1 MTLLFRPAAVVP
13 AGALASGPLRSAQ
26 ADIHAFRQALAQ
38 ANVPTEPLTSHHPG
52 RVLRDLCMD
61 WALILLAWYA
71 VITWSLWLAPLAV
84 ILIGNRQRA
93 LGNLLHDASHY
104 LLSGHTRLNDAIGQW
119 WIALPSLASLYR
131 YRSTHFQHH
140 AKLGSRAND
149 PDYYAHHVF
158 QVGSNDAVA
167 VFLRMV
173 WNRRHWLGDGFGDLL
188 GASWHVR
195 LQIVAWWGVA
205 WMVLGAIST
214 PADANVFLALWFTSR
229 LTVFH
234 AITSF
239 RELCDHTG
247 MTPGGVF
254 AYTRNV
260 IGNGWLRQLIH
271 PHNNGYHLVH
281 HLMPTIPYHRL
292 AIAHQQFST
301 VPMYRQQACHCTG
314 YFAGEQPAV
323 NCWIKRGYHHE

>member
-1 MTLLFRPAAVVP
+1 
-13 AGALASGPLRSAQ
+13 
-26 ADIHAFRQALAQ
+26 
-38 ANVPTEPLTSHHPG
+38 
-52 RVLRDLCMD
+52 
-61 WALILLAWYA
+61 
-71 VITWSLWLAPLAV
+71 
-84 ILIGNRQRA
+84 
-93 LGNLLHDASHY
+93 
-104 LLSGHTRLNDAIGQW
+104 
-119 WIALPSLASLYR
+119 
-131 YRSTHFQHH
+131 
-140 AKLGSRAND
+140 
-149 PDYYAHHVF
+149 
-158 QVGSNDAVA
+158 
-167 VFLRMV
+167 MV

-205 WMVLGAIST
+205 WMVLGALST

-260 IGNGWLRQLIH
+260 VGNGWLRQLIH

-301 VPMYRQQACHCTG
+301 VAMYRQQACHCTG